1 MDFYAVNGDLCSICI
16 LSRLRAFKSLFSAPH
31 GLLTVCGYGCIIALY
46 SYVRL
51 CFICVPCK
59 LVHFVR
65 LCA

>member
-1 MDFYAVNGDLCSICI
+1 M
-16 LSRLRAFKSLFSAPH
+16 H
-31 GLLTVCGYGCIIALY
+31 GLLTVCGYRYIIALY